1 MSYKIAGIDV
11 HKRVLMVV
19 VIDASTP
26 EEKPERRRF
35 TTMPSDL
42 HRLSIWLREQRVEE
56 AVMESTAQYWRTVWL
71 ELEPYL
77 RLQLAQAFSN
87 RAPRGRKH
95 DFKDAERLV
104 RRLIADELILSFV
117 PGEEQRTWRN
127 LTRMKTQLNRDRV
140 RLQNQME
147 CLLEEM
153 RIKLSMVV
161 SDLLGASGVRILRAL
176 AQGESDS
183 KKLALLGDNQLKC
196 SEEQLVDALTGRPQP
211 MHREMLRLQL
221 ERLQLIDR
229 QIKELNGL
237 IAQAMK
243 PHQEAVIRLAEVPGL
258 GVDSAQ
264 PVIAEVGVQANTFPS
279 AAELTSWVGTCPG
292 KDESAED
299 NHSSRS
305 AKGNKY
311 LRRVLNQSAHAAV
324 KKKGSHFQAVFR
336 RLLPRLGYKSAIW
349 AIAHRLCRLI
359 WKILHEGVRYIE
371 RGSESDPK
379 LREHRARTLARAL
392 RKLGYDVAITPINPS
407 TAQKAMQTYGV

>member
-42 HRLSIWLREQRVEE
+42 RRLSIWLREQGVEE

-71 ELEPYL
+71 ELEPYM

-117 PGEEQRTWRN
+117 PDEEQRTWRN
-127 LTRMKTQLNRDRV
+127 MTRMKTQLRRDRV

-153 RIKLSMVV
+153 RIKLSNVV
-161 SDLLGASGVRILRAL
+161 SDLLGASGLRILRAL
-176 AQGESDS
+176 AEGETDP
-183 KKLALLGDNQLKC
+183 KELALLGDEQLKC

-229 QIKELNGL
+229 QIEKLNGL

-258 GVDSAQ
+258 GIDSAQ
-264 PVIAEVGVQANTFPS
+264 QVISEVGVQASTFPS

-292 KDESAED
+292 KDESAEE

-324 KKKGSHFQAVFR
+324 KKKGSHFQVVFR

-371 RGSESDPK
+371 HASESDPK
-379 LREHRARTLARAL
+379 VRERRARTLARAL
-392 RKLGYDVAITPINPS
+392 RKLGYDVAITPINQV
-407 TAQKAMQTYGV
+407 TAQ

>member
-19 VIDASTP
+19 VMDASTP

-42 HRLSIWLREQRVEE
+42 HRLSIWLREQGVEE

-104 RRLIADELILSFV
+104 RRLMANELILSFV
-117 PGEEQRTWRN
+117 PDGEQRTWRN
-127 LTRMKTQLNRDRV
+127 MTRMKTQLRRDRV

-153 RIKLSMVV
+153 RIKLSIVV
-161 SDLLGASGVRILRAL
+161 SDLLGASGLRILRAL
-176 AQGESDS
+176 AQGETDP
-183 KKLALLGDNQLKC
+183 KKLALLGDDQLKC

-211 MHREMLRLQL
+211 MHREMLGLQL
-221 ERLQLIDR
+221 ERLRLIDG
-229 QIKELNGL
+229 QIEKLNGL

-264 PVIAEVGVQANTFPS
+264 QVISEVGVQASTFPS

-292 KDESAED
+292 KDESAEE

-311 LRRVLNQSAHAAV
+311 LRRILNQSAHAAV

-336 RLLPRLGYKSAIW
+336 RLLPRLGCKSAIW

-371 RGSESDPK
+371 QGSESDPK
-379 LREHRARTLARAL
+379 VRERRARTLARAL
-392 RKLGYDVAITPINPS
+392 RKLGYDVAITPINPA
-407 TAQKAMQTYGV
+407 TAEKAMQT

>member
-161 SDLLGASGVRILRAL
+161 SDLLGASGLRILRAL
-176 AQGESDS
+176 AQGETDP
-183 KKLALLGDNQLKC
+183 KKLALLGDDQLKC

-349 AIAHRLCRLI
+349 AIAHRLCRVI

-371 RGSESDPK
+371 QGSESDPK
-379 LREHRARTLARAL
+379 VRERSARILARAL

>member
-19 VIDASTP
+19 VMDASTP

-42 HRLSIWLREQRVEE
+42 HRLSIWLREQGVEE

-77 RLQLAQAFSN
+77 RLHLAQAFSN

-104 RRLIADELILSFV
+104 RRLIAEELILSFV

-127 LTRMKTQLNRDRV
+127 MTRMKTQLRRDRV

-161 SDLLGASGVRILRAL
+161 SDLLGASGLRILRAL

-183 KKLALLGDNQLKC
+183 KKLALLGDDQLKC

-229 QIKELNGL
+229 QIEELNGL

-264 PVIAEVGVQANTFPS
+264 QVIAEVGVQASTFPS

-371 RGSESDPK
+371 QGSESDPK

-392 RKLGYDVAITPINPS
+392 RKLGYDVAITPINP
-407 TAQKAMQTYGV
+407 AMVQKAMQT